1 MRIKEVRPSRRKEG
15 RFLVE
20 LEDGQILRLG
30 KETLAAFGLQ
40 AGMDVDEGRLAEIQ
54 AAARTAG
61 VRAQAA
67 GMAGRRA
74 LSRRELEQKLQRRG
88 AEASEIQAAAD
99 WLEDLGAIDDAAYAR
114 LVARHYG
121 DRGYGPGR
129 VREEL
134 HRRGV
139 PREFW
144 DGALAELPD
153 SGEAIDAYLQKKCR
167 GAAPDEGERRRLAD
181 ALRRRGFAWEDV
193 QSALERLERG

>member
-1 MRIKEVRPSRRKEG
+1 MTLNKLSPSQRKRG
-15 RFLVE
+15 RWLCQLSDGSLLKVSESDVAALGLYSGME
-20 LEDGQILRLG
+20 LD
-30 KETLAAFGLQ
+30 
-40 AGMDVDEGRLAEIQ
+40 DVALSALKQ
-54 AAARTAG
+54 AAERSKTRETALNLLTARP
-61 VRAQAA
+61 
-67 GMAGRRA
+67 
-74 LSRRELEQKLQRRG
+74 LSRRELERKLEQRS
-88 AEASEIQAAAD
+88 APEEEASSAAD

-129 VREEL
+129 IREEL
-134 HRRGV
+134 RRRGV

-153 SGEAIDAYLQKKCR
+153 SGKAIAAYLQKKCR
-167 GAAPDEGERRRLAD
+167 GAALDEGERRRLAD